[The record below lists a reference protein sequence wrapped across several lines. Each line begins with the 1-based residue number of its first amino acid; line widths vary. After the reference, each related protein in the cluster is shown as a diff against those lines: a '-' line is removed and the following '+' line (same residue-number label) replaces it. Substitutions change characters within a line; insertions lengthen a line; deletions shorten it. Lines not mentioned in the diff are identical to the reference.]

1 MIKSFLEYSLLND
14 PITAV
19 IALGVVLLCATT
31 ALVGCFNLLQKKAL
45 VGDAVAHAILP
56 GIGLAFL
63 IAGTKDPI
71 IITIGAAISGFLALG
86 IIDWIP
92 AHSKLKTDTAIAVV
106 LSVFFGIGIFI
117 LTIIQHKDYAGQA
130 GLDQFLFGKAAA
142 LTLNDLMLYVGVALT
157 VMATVIIFFK
167 EFQLISFDQQL
178 ARSIGLPVRW
188 ITGLLN
194 LITILSI
201 IVGIQAVGVVLIAAL
216 LITPASAARF
226 WTNNLK
232 SMLALAIVFGAMAG
246 YGGAVISYAA
256 PGMPTG
262 PWIVILISL
271 IAGVSYV
278 FAPKKGVVTRWW
290 IRRKIRLSIEDENVL
305 KLFYQLGEPEKKF
318 YQPRSSEDLLSK
330 RNFNAITLNKALNRL
345 RRDQLIK
352 KSTEN
357 LVIITPEGLAR
368 AKRVVKL
375 HRLWELYLTKYLK
388 IAPDHVHDDAETIEH
403 FITPELE
410 GRLEKLLGFP
420 EVDPHE
426 SEIPY

>member
-1 MIKSFLEYSLLND
+1 MIGSFLEYSLLND

-19 IALGVVLLCATT
+19 IAMGVVLLCATT

-92 AHSKLKTDTAIAVV
+92 ARSKLKTDTAIAVV

-117 LTIIQHKDYAGQA
+117 LTIIQQKDYAGQA

-142 LTLNDLMLYVGVALT
+142 LTINDLMLYVGVALT
-157 VMATVIIFFK
+157 VVAVVIIFFK
-167 EFQLISFDQQL
+167 EFQLISFDRQL
-178 ARSIGLPVRW
+178 AKSLGLPVRW
-188 ITGLLN
+188 ISGLLN

-226 WTNNLK
+226 WTNDLK
-232 SMLALAIVFGAMAG
+232 TMLGLAIIFGAMAG

-262 PWIVILISL
+262 PWIVIIISL
-271 IAGVSYV
+271 IAGISYV
-278 FAPKKGVVTRWW
+278 FAPKKGVATRWW
-290 IRRKIRLSIEDENVL
+290 IRRTIRHSIEDENVL
-305 KLFYQLGEPEKKF
+305 KVFYQLGEPEKNF
-318 YQPRSSEDLLSK
+318 YQPRSAAALLSK
-330 RNFNAITLNKALNRL
+330 RNFNAVTLQKALNRL

-352 KSTEN
+352 KSEEN
-357 LVIITPEGLAR
+357 LNIITLEGLAR

-410 GRLEKLLGFP
+410 GRLEQLLGYP